1 MEASGVLRKVN
12 YAEWAAPIVP
22 VPKKDGTIRICGDYK
37 VTVNPYLH
45 VDQYPLPKPSD
56 LMACLTGGQKFS
68 KLDLSAAYQ
77 QILLDDES
85 AKLLTIN
92 THQGL
97 YEFSRLPFGVASAP
111 AVFQKAMDG
120 ILQGIPHCICYL
132 DDILVIG
139 RSDAE
144 HLQNLEKVLQ
154 HLQEQGVRLK
164 EKCSFFQDSVE
175 YLGHT
180 INAKGIHTT
189 NKKVKAILDAL
200 SPRNLSELRSFLGLL
215 NYYSRFLPNIT
226 ATLHPL
232 HTLLRAG
239 QPWMWSQNCE
249 AAFQAA
255 KEAVVGT
262 PILAH
267 YNPDLPISL
276 AGNASAYGVGAVIS
290 HTMQDGTERPLAF
303 AS

>member
-12 YAEWAAPIVP
+12 YVEWAAPIVP
-22 VPKKDGTIRICGDYK
+22 VPKKDGTICICGDYK
-37 VTVNPYLH
+37 VTINPYL
-45 VDQYPLPKPSD
+45 
-56 LMACLTGGQKFS
+56 
-68 KLDLSAAYQ
+68 
-77 QILLDDES
+77 
-85 AKLLTIN
+85 
-92 THQGL
+92 HQGL
-97 YEFSRLPFGVASAP
+97 YEFSQLPFGVASAP

-120 ILQGIPHCICYL
+120 ILQGILHYIRYL
-132 DDILVIG
+132 VDILVTG
-139 RSDAE
+139 RSDVE

-154 HLQEQGVRLK
+154 CLQEQGVRLK
-164 EKCSFFQDSVE
+164 KEKCSLFQDSVE
-175 YLGHT
+175 YLGYT

-189 NKKVKAILDAL
+189 NKKVKAILDAP

-232 HTLLRAG
+232 HTSLRAG

-255 KEAVVGT
+255 KEALVGA

-267 YNPDLPISL
+267 YDPDLPISL
-276 AGNASAYGVGAVIS
+276 GGDASAYGVGDVIS
-290 HTMQDGTERPLAF
+290 HTMQDSTERPLAF
-303 AS
+303 ASRTLTASE